1 MSLSLPQRPAKYF
14 ITEVLADAWQ
24 PADALGYDPTA
35 SPGET
40 TTITAAQTQ
49 QYGDVEFG
57 AGEYDAGGAFLPVA
71 TSIDNVGAVYPSLVV
86 SFSNETSGG
95 ESTYDYLT
103 PNGPGQNRTGT
114 LVATARAQDGLDYR
128 SDADAQAVVEAL
140 VDEVEAVCQRRAA
153 GGSSEF
159 QSLGSQRGPDTPDDF
174 DDDPTVRL
182 ANTQIAY
189 SWLRRP

>member
-1 MSLSLPQRPAKYF
+1 MTLSLPQRPAKYF

-35 SPGET
+35 SPGDT
-40 TTITAAQTQ
+40 TTTTPGDTTTTTAAQTQ
-49 QYGDVEFG
+49 QYGAVEFG

-95 ESTYDYLT
+95 ESTYDYVT

-114 LVATARAQDGLDYR
+114 LREPARP
-128 SDADAQAVVEAL
+128 
-140 VDEVEAVCQRRAA
+140 RRT
-153 GGSSEF
+153 G
-159 QSLGSQRGPDTPDDF
+159 R
-174 DDDPTVRL
+174 
-182 ANTQIAY
+182 
-189 SWLRRP
+189 LRRRPDCSAGEHADRVFVAAAAIAAPFGRDDSD